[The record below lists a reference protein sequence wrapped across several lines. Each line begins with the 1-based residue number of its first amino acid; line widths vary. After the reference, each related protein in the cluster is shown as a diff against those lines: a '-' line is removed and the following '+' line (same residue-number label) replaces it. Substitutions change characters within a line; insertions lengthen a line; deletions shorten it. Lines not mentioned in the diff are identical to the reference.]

1 MTDYKAIFGKKIKF
15 LTSDLSAA
23 EAEGEIFYSDTDA
36 KFKVA
41 VATAAW
47 SAGSALST
55 ARSKLGGTG
64 TITASLAF
72 GSSTQQANTEEYNGT
87 GWATGGNLGTGK
99 YFGAAGIGTQTAA
112 LACGGYPY
120 TNEEY
125 NGSTWTEV
133 AESNTNRFEGAC
145 FGIQTAGVLGP
156 GNPDTNATEEYD
168 GSSWTASNDCN
179 TARRLAASAGILTAG
194 IIAGGN
200 PPFVANVEEYDGT
213 SWTEAGSLNTARGN
227 ADGAGVQTD
236 GIFIGGS
243 KPALANESE
252 LWDGTSATA
261 SATLSTARTN
271 LAASGTTGA
280 KSTGAVAFGGGVPGA
295 SALTEEFNVTAMTV
309 TAGAWASGGNLN
321 NSTHEGRAGAGSQ
334 TAAVVWGGYLPS
346 PSSVTVDTEEYDG
359 SSWTET
365 ANLPIGVWN
374 SAGFGTQTAAVS
386 AGGGWNEQGE
396 AGIFRDETKEYDGSS
411 WSNGNDMNE
420 NRTALSGTGTL
431 TAGLGVAGYRPG
443 ATPAYLAFTE
453 EYDGTNWTAGGALPG
468 ARGYGGAAGTQTA
481 ALYMGS
487 YTAPPATRHDE
498 SFEYD
503 GSSWT
508 DGGEMLVG
516 RSSFASM
523 QQGTQTDAL
532 IAGGSEGTAT
542 QVISEGY
549 DGTSWSTRPT
559 LASSIESAA
568 GAGTAAA
575 GLTIGSSSS
584 PRARTF
590 EFTGATTA
598 ETASTIDFD

>member
-1 MTDYKAIFGKKIKF
+1 M
-15 LTSDLSAA
+15 
-23 EAEGEIFYSDTDA
+23 
-36 KFKVA
+36 
-41 VATAAW
+41 
-47 SAGSALST
+47 
-55 ARSKLGGTG
+55 
-64 TITASLAF
+64 
-72 GSSTQQANTEEYNGT
+72 
-87 GWATGGNLGTGK
+87 
-99 YFGAAGIGTQTAA
+99 
-112 LACGGYPY
+112 
-120 TNEEY
+120 
-125 NGSTWTEV
+125 
-133 AESNTNRFEGAC
+133 
-145 FGIQTAGVLGP
+145 
-156 GNPDTNATEEYD
+156 
-168 GSSWTASNDCN
+168 
-179 TARRLAASAGILTAG
+179 
-194 IIAGGN
+194 
-200 PPFVANVEEYDGT
+200 
-213 SWTEAGSLNTARGN
+213 
-227 ADGAGVQTD
+227 
-236 GIFIGGS
+236 
-243 KPALANESE
+243 
-252 LWDGTSATA
+252 
-261 SATLSTARTN
+261 
-271 LAASGTTGA
+271 
-280 KSTGAVAFGGGVPGA
+280 
-295 SALTEEFNVTAMTV
+295 
-309 TAGAWASGGNLN
+309 ASGGNTN
-321 NSTHEGRAGAGSQ
+321 NSTHEARAAAGSQ

-359 SSWTET
+359 TSWTET

-549 DGTSWSTRPT
+549 DGTSWSTRPS
-559 LASSIESAA
+559 LASAAESTV
-568 GAGTAAA
+568 GAGTATA
-575 GLTIGSSSS
+575 GLLAGRNTS
-584 PRARTF
+584 PRAITF
-590 EFTGATTA
+590 EFTGETTA
-598 ETASTIDFD
+598 LNLKTITDS